1 MPNNN
6 NLSFTMKKIPII
18 LCLLALAI
26 PGCFTD
32 NSVNPDFGIQGEKNF
47 KNWIQSDESGVI
59 ELQKETQLVQ
69 SIDGQSGGKIV
80 YDVKVARLR
89 VSGELIVP
97 ENSFEGVVDVSTLF
111 NSKNTT
117 QTFGPS
123 PFTFEKTLLLT
134 LEYKGVNLKN
144 VNPDEIDFYY
154 IDNSGQFHKAEYSSI
169 TVDTAEGVL
178 KVENAKINHFSRW
191 GWAK

>member
-97 ENSFEGVVDVSTLF
+97 ENSFEGSC
-111 NSKNTT
+111 
-117 QTFGPS
+117 
-123 PFTFEKTLLLT
+123 
-134 LEYKGVNLKN
+134 
-144 VNPDEIDFYY
+144 
-154 IDNSGQFHKAEYSSI
+154 
-169 TVDTAEGVL
+169 
-178 KVENAKINHFSRW
+178 
-191 GWAK
+191 